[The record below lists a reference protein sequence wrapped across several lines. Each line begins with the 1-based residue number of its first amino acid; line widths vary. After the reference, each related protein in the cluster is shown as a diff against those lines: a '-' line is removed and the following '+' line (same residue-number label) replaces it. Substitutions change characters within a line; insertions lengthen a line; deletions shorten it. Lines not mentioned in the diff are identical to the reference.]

1 MHLDR
6 HLDQE
11 PPRSKPLVHAD
22 PTPDLTTPSLC
33 AALALRAPGEL
44 VSIVGGGGKSALL
57 FGLGRSLSGCAVL
70 TTTTRIFANQTARA
84 AATCPIGTPEFET
97 VMHSPRD
104 GLLVV
109 GEVEGEKV
117 RGVAADVPATLLA
130 AAGVDFVVVEADG
143 SRMRPAKAPA
153 PHEPVVPE
161 ETTLLVVVAGID
173 ALAGPIAQT
182 CHRPERVAAL
192 LGLSQDACLDPPRLA
207 ELLCHPEAGL
217 KSAPPGAR
225 VALLINKIEDPAQWH
240 AGRAVAAAARRHPRI
255 ERVVLGALEPSGQVE
270 PGGDVGFEVWLSRLA
285 PDPRADFPD

>member
-1 MHLDR
+1 MR
-6 HLDQE
+6 
-11 PPRSKPLVHAD
+11 AD

-33 AALALRAPGEL
+33 AALALAAPGEL

-57 FGLGRSLSGCAVL
+57 FALARSLPGHAVI

-84 AATCPIGTPEFET
+84 AAFCRIGTPEFEAA
-97 VMHSPRD
+97 MNSPRE
-104 GLLVV
+104 GLLVI
-109 GEVEGEKV
+109 GEVEGEKA
-117 RGVAADVPATLLA
+117 RGVAAEVPATLLA

-182 CHRPERVAAL
+182 CHRPGRVAAL
-192 LGLSQDACLDPPRLA
+192 LGLSEEACLDPARLA

-217 KSAPPGAR
+217 KGAPDGAR
-225 VALLINKIEDPAQWH
+225 IALLINKIEDPAEWR
-240 AGRAVAAAARRHPRI
+240 AGRALAAVARRSPRI
-255 ERVVLGALEPSGQVE
+255 ERVVLGALEPNRQVA
-270 PGGDVGFEVWLSRLA
+270 PGADTGFEVWLSGTSSSLA
-285 PDPRADFPD
+285 QAVGT

>member
-1 MHLDR
+1 M
-6 HLDQE
+6 
-11 PPRSKPLVHAD
+11 HAD
-22 PTPDLTTPSLC
+22 PTPDLTTSSIC

-57 FGLGRSLSGCAVL
+57 FELGRSLPGRAVL

-84 AATCPIGTPEFET
+84 AATCRIGTPEFET
-97 VMHSPRD
+97 AMHSPRD
-104 GLLVV
+104 GLLII
-109 GEVEGEKV
+109 GEVEGEKA

-153 PHEPVVPE
+153 QHEPVVPE

-217 KSAPPGAR
+217 KGAPAGAR
-225 VALLINKIEDPAQWH
+225 IALLINKIEDPAQWR
-240 AGRAVAAAARRHPRI
+240 AGRVLATAARRNPRI

-270 PGGDVGFEVWLSRLA
+270 PGADVGFEVWLSRLA
-285 PDPRADFPD
+285 PGPGAATRS

>member
-1 MHLDR
+1 M
-6 HLDQE
+6 
-11 PPRSKPLVHAD
+11 
-22 PTPDLTTPSLC
+22 
-33 AALALRAPGEL
+33 
-44 VSIVGGGGKSALL
+44 
-57 FGLGRSLSGCAVL
+57 L

-97 VMHSPRD
+97 AMHSPRD
-104 GLLVV
+104 GLLVI
-109 GEVEGEKV
+109 GEVEGA

-153 PHEPVVPE
+153 PHEPAVPD
-161 ETTLLVVVAGID
+161 ETTLLVVVQGID

-192 LGLSQDACLDPPRLA
+192 LGLSPDACLDPLRLA

-217 KSAPPGAR
+217 KGAPAGAR
-225 VALLINKIEDPAQWH
+225 IALLINKIEDPAQWR

-255 ERVVLGALEPSGQVE
+255 ERVVLGALEPSEQVE
-270 PGGDVGFEVWLSRLA
+270 PGGDVGFEVWLGRGEGES
-285 PDPRADFPD
+285 